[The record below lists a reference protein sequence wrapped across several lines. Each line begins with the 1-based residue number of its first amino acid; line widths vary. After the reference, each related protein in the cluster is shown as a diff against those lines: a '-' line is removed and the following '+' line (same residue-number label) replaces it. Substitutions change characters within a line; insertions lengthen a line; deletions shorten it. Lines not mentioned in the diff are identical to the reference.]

1 MTFYSFYMLQ
11 EGPTGA
17 AMMTA
22 TASSLHLHHLNVQP
36 HSLQKRTGVSAKV
49 FTKNNVLLALEGCPR
64 VWHVQVLSCLCHD
77 KIFLQ

>member
-1 MTFYSFYMLQ
+1 MTFYSLYMLQ

-17 AMMTA
+17 AMMMTA

-49 FTKNNVLLALEGCPR
+49 FTKNNVLLL
-64 VWHVQVLSCLCHD
+64 LNKL
-77 KIFLQ
+77 KL